1 MFAKPVTILKTVC
14 IAILLFLTLSCNFD
28 IETSASQK
36 IQGSWVFDH
45 AMFPRI
51 RGEVDI
57 GLSRDNCGFRFEG
70 EVCHL
75 NCSFNKLMKGFNV
88 CEGMTSGFDTKFVLL
103 KDSLKIWN
111 VKKQNWNAYLIK
123 KLTKDSLILFY
134 DELSYDIKYVR
145 PQVLLAE
152 KNEYDALAITKVIFC
167 ELGDCNGCDD
177 EVFYLDRKG
186 TFYYS
191 NLEKNI
197 QSGKLASTTADSL
210 FANFRYLNLDKTALE
225 YVGGGIRTS
234 SNYAIS
240 FIKNGSVVKRIIDNQ
255 NVGPDELLIGYVP
268 LVDKLRKINQRK
280 EKIDAKII
288 ELVDNEKKWF
298 YKETFEPK

>member
-14 IAILLFLTLSCNFD
+14 IPILLFLTLSCNLD

-45 AMFPRI
+45 APLPRI
-51 RGEVDI
+51 HGKNSL

-75 NCSFNKLMKGFNV
+75 NCSFDNIRGANI

-145 PQVLLAE
+145 PQVLPAE

-167 ELGDCNGCDD
+167 ELGDCNGCND

-191 NLEKNI
+191 NFEKNR
-197 QSGKLASTTADSL
+197 QSGKLESTTAD
-210 FANFRYLNLDKTALE
+210 
-225 YVGGGIRTS
+225 
-234 SNYAIS
+234 S
-240 FIKNGSVVKRIIDNQ
+240 FIKNGSVVKRVIDNQ

-288 ELVDNEKKWF
+288 ELVDNERKWF
-298 YKETFEPK
+298 YKEIFEPK